1 MVEWQGSGTIKA
13 VEFRG
18 VYSKPAR
25 KKGKKANSSRYQVIV
40 LSNQK
45 KISLQTEIKGGRTES
60 KSLSTFKEKALAVMR
75 QLDIPLSIYAAT
87 QADEYRKP
95 RTGMWKELVD
105 DYDLD
110 VDGRLDVEGSFFVG
124 DAAGRPADHSCS
136 DR

>member
-1 MVEWQGSGTIKA
+1 MYLSQLLDLDLKA
-13 VEFRG
+13 L
-18 VYSKPAR
+18 
-25 KKGKKANSSRYQVIV
+25 KASRYQVVV

-60 KSLSTFKEKALAVMR
+60 KSLTTFKEKALAVMR

-95 RTGMWKELVD
+95 RTGMWKELME

-110 VDGRLDVEGSFFVG
+110 LDDRLDLKGSFFVG

-136 DR
+136 DRYVSCFWYKKNKNNKC